1 MKQRESRN
9 QKSYQGCI
17 QFPVR
22 ARLHS
27 DSGQVIHTLTGVTV
41 SGNGISWAICKSA
54 SRSRQ
59 IIMPVP
65 TTQVFYWSDTLTPN
79 QQCQSTEGIS
89 KQLDINNDNVTDALA
104 PYLWSP
110 QSTSWHV
117 TTIYRN
123 ADMHCAMG
131 PHGFGKTFLH
141 NNNSNNSN
149 HRVSRQNI

>member
-1 MKQRESRN
+1 MQV
-9 QKSYQGCI
+9 CI
-17 QFPVR
+17 SLQ
-22 ARLHS
+22 ADNHASTHHS
-27 DSGQVIHTLTGVTV
+27 SFFTGQI
-41 SGNGISWAICKSA
+41 
-54 SRSRQ
+54 
-59 IIMPVP
+59 P
-65 TTQVFYWSDTLTPN
+65 FLTPN

-123 ADMHCAMG
+123 ADMHYAIG
-131 PHGFGKTFLH
+131 SHGFGKTFLH

-149 HRVSRQNI
+149 HDNVYGAIIMTKVIARVHLAHLMNVD